1 MMKFKQSWV
10 GLIFCILLVPF
21 SENAIAQ
28 EKTITGKVT
37 SLKDQQSLPGV
48 SVNVKGTNNRAITDI
63 EGIYSIKVN
72 SASAVLEFSYIG
84 FIKQEFAIPKSN
96 ILNISLSEDMKTL
109 DEIVVVGYG
118 TQKKSDVTG
127 AIASIP
133 RERLQQLPNNNIA
146 QALQGSVPGIQ
157 INTNGGGSEGNNV
170 SIQIR
175 GRNSISASNR
185 PLIIWDG
192 IPYTGG
198 LSDINVNDVET
209 IDVLKD
215 ASAAAIYG
223 SRGSNGVIL
232 ITSKQGKKGKV
243 SITYD
248 GSYGTQTLTNK
259 PELLTGP
266 EFYQFKTTRLN
277 TVNILSPD
285 EQAVYDA
292 GKWVDWYDLATQNGT
307 RSQHSLSIK
316 GGAENVSFY
325 IGGTYLD
332 VKGVAVNDQYK
343 RYSLRPTLEIK
354 IKPWLTFNTSSQLSF
369 QNRDQLPVEFSDT
382 RNTGGGANFFN
393 PLTTPYD
400 INGNI
405 RPYAYDDYPQARN
418 PLSNTLVKSLDGTYR
433 IFSNNNIKV
442 GIPFIKGLSYK
453 LNTGIEYENNER
465 KTFYGRDV
473 ARGFE
478 SNGNAINYNALSR
491 NFTIENILYY
501 QQSFNK
507 HNINFTG
514 LYSSQS
520 EDFDRDQIEGIGFP
534 NDVLTNYQLGSAALL
549 TPSSTNYKQNI
560 LSQMARFN
568 YSFDSKYLLT
578 LTIRRDG
585 FSAFGSDT
593 KYGTYP
599 SVALG
604 WNLINEGFMK
614 KVLFINALKL
624 RGSYGLNGNSAVS
637 SYSALA
643 TLTGSSWVSGGI
655 VYPGYTP
662 NRLSNNN
669 LGWESTKSLSIG
681 LEFGI
686 LKNRIEGTVDYY
698 SSKTSDLLLNRA
710 ISSVHGF
717 TSILQNI
724 GKTANKG
731 IEVGITTR
739 NLDLKDFKWN
749 TSINFSANKNK
760 IVDLYGNGKDDLGN
774 QWFIGQPIRVNYGLL
789 YDGIYRSAEEVAAS
803 NQPKA
808 QPGWVKVKD
817 ANGDNILNTASD
829 RLIIGQL
836 DPKFSWGF
844 TNNFSYKGLSLM
856 VFFQGTTGV
865 TKQNPFEDDN
875 VFSGTKRNTTKK
887 DWWSPTNPNGTH
899 FSNDAN
905 ANILGVSFYEN
916 ADFVRLKDISLSYQI
931 PNQLLQKASIS
942 NLKIYVTGRNLAT
955 ITKYAGLDPEFT
967 NQYGIPLQREITLG
981 ITLGL

>member
-1 MMKFKQSWV
+1 MKQFKQSWI
-10 GLIFCILLVPF
+10 GLVVYVLLALF
-21 SENAIAQ
+21 SGNAIAQ
-28 EKTITGKVT
+28 EKTIIGKVI
-37 SLKDQQSLPGV
+37 SSKDQQSLPGV
-48 SVNVKGTNNRAITDI
+48 SVNIKGTNNRVMTDA
-63 EGIYSIKVN
+63 EGNYSIKVSN
-72 SASAVLEFSYIG
+72 INTTLLFSYIG
-84 FIKQEFAIPKSN
+84 FKQREFALPKSN
-96 ILNISLSEDMKTL
+96 TLNVSLTEDMATL
-109 DEIVVVGYG
+109 EEIVVVGYG

-127 AIASIP
+127 AVSSIP
-133 RERLQQLPNNNIA
+133 KERLQQLPNNNIA

-170 SIQIR
+170 SILIR
-175 GRNSISASNR
+175 GRNSISASNG

-198 LSDINVNDVET
+198 LSDINPNDIET

-232 ITSKQGKKGKV
+232 ITSKQGKQGKV

-248 GSYGTQTLTNK
+248 GSYGTQTLTNE
-259 PELLTGP
+259 PDLLTGP
-266 EFYQFKTTRLN
+266 EFYEFKTTRLN
-277 TVNILSPD
+277 TVNVLSPD

-307 RSQHSLSIK
+307 RSQHSLSMK
-316 GGAENVSFY
+316 GGAENSSFY

-354 IKPWLTFNTSSQLSF
+354 VKPWLTFNTSSQLSF

-393 PLTTPYD
+393 PLTKPYD
-400 INGNI
+400 EFGNI
-405 RPYAYDDYPQARN
+405 RPYAYDDYTQARN
-418 PLSNTLVKSLDGTYR
+418 PLSNILVKSLDGSYR

-442 GIPFIKGLSYK
+442 DVPFIKGLSYK
-453 LNTGIEYENNER
+453 LNTGVEYENTQR

-478 SNGNAINYNALSR
+478 TNGNAVNYTSLSR

-501 QQSFNK
+501 QRSFNK
-507 HNINFTG
+507 HNLNFTG

-520 EDFDRDQIEGIGFP
+520 EDFDRDQVEGIGFP
-534 NDVLTNYQLGSAALL
+534 NDVLTNYQMNSAALL
-549 TPSSTNYKQNI
+549 TPSSNNYKQNI
-560 LSQMARFN
+560 LSQMARLN
-568 YSFDSKYLLT
+568 YNFDSKYLLT
-578 LTIRRDG
+578 LTVRRDG

-593 KYGTYP
+593 KYGTFP
-599 SVALG
+599 SMALG
-604 WNLINEGFMK
+604 WNVMNENFMK
-614 KVLFINALKL
+614 KLSFINTLKI

-643 TLTGSSWVSGGI
+643 TLTGASWVSGGI

-669 LGWESTKSLSIG
+669 LGWESTKSLSFG
-681 LEFGI
+681 LDFGI

-717 TSILQNI
+717 TTILQNI
-724 GKTANKG
+724 GKTANEG

-739 NLDLKDFKWN
+739 NLDFKDFKWN
-749 TSINFSANKNK
+749 TSINFSVNKNE
-760 IVDLYGNGKDDLGN
+760 IVDLYGDGKDDLGN

-789 YDGIYRSAEEVAAS
+789 QDGIFRNAEEVAAS
-803 NQPKA
+803 NQPTAK
-808 QPGWVKVKD
+808 PGWVKIKD
-817 ANGDNILNTASD
+817 VNGDGILNTGTD
-829 RLIIGQL
+829 RTLIGQL
-836 DPKFSWGF
+836 DPKLSWGI

-856 VFFQGTTGV
+856 VFFQGTSGV

-899 FSNDAN
+899 FSNDQN
-905 ANILGVSFYEN
+905 ANILGANFYEN
-916 ADFVRLKDISLSYQI
+916 ADFARLKDISLSYQI
-931 PNQLLQKASIS
+931 PYQLLQRASIS
-942 NLKIYVTGRNLAT
+942 NLKIYLTGRNLAT
-955 ITKYAGLDPEFT
+955 ITKYNGLDPEFT
-967 NQYGIPLQREITLG
+967 NQYGFPLQREITLG
-981 ITLGL
+981 VTLGL